1 MLILEDSRE
10 YAQLKL
16 SSPIVTTSSDYQVG
30 IFDLSPASSMN
41 TSLSSLRCT
50 TLLGACRLPV
60 ASTSHSVASCQVRL
74 QSTTA
79 SSSTSGS
86 LPMTWPDYLSLRSRR
101 RMLSTVC
108 TIPATVGGLL
118 AGGAYFGNKEMTLGG
133 EDLIMGMEPMWV
145 YAGAT

>member
-1 MLILEDSRE
+1 
-10 YAQLKL
+10 
-16 SSPIVTTSSDYQVG
+16 
-30 IFDLSPASSMN
+30 MN
-41 TSLSSLRCT
+41 ATLSSLRCT
-50 TLLGACRLPV
+50 TLLGAGRLPV
-60 ASTSHSVASCQVRL
+60 ASTSRSVAICQVRL
-74 QSTTA
+74 QSTAA
-79 SSSTSGS
+79 SSSTTAS